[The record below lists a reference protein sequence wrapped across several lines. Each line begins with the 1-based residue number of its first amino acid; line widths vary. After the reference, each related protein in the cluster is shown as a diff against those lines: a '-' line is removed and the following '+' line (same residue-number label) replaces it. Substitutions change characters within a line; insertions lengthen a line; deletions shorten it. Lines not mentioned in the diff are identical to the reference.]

1 MLRPVEMCKVVV
13 IGDKTMEENIIK
25 SMQKLGLIHI
35 TKSKFPKLSEDNALP
50 IYSKISDALVEV
62 RSFLKMLEEEGLRP
76 KDSIEPKFEDLNNV
90 LSRVGKIREK
100 SNEFA
105 QLLNEKKQMEEQV
118 KRIKEQIKALELLK
132 PFSNL
137 NFDKLKTAHFDYC
150 LVLGKEKNIRQLKQ
164 ELNDYLQKQVQF
176 IEKPT
181 KQGILLLIIFEKSS
195 NSIDFILNKFNIP
208 KISVP
213 DSIGKVSEALNK
225 LAEALNQAKK
235 QLTQISKNM
244 KKISDEFG
252 KEAVELELLLSIL
265 AEQATISLKFQSS
278 ANIFICTGW
287 VEKSKFENIKNALKD
302 EFGSGVEV
310 LRIKTNETP
319 PVILRNPTIVK
330 PFEYLATF
338 LALPGKYDIDPSIF
352 MFVMLPI
359 LYGMIVGDVGYAIIS
374 AALSYIIIHKFKN
387 EMLVNVAKIWYYS
400 SVAAAFWGVIFDEWF
415 GMGHEELLKLL
426 NSFGLPLPVHA
437 FYHGISRTHNLTLV
451 LGLTLIAGVIQ
462 LIFGFLLGAY
472 VELKH
477 NKKHALGKFAWALL
491 TLAGSI
497 AVATF
502 LFNILPKSVGN
513 LSILAL
519 PFLIII
525 IFWAEGLP
533 GLFEIPGVAA
543 NALSY
548 TRIAAAGVAGVII
561 AEVINNSLSPS
572 PSLGIMNLV
581 VFPVFLVLHAVN
593 AALAM
598 FESLVQAGRLNLV
611 EFFTK
616 FYHGGGKPFKPFS
629 LRLRHKVR

>member
-25 SMQKLGLIHI
+25 SLQRLGLIHI

-50 IYSKISDALVEV
+50 IYARVSDALVEV
-62 RSFLKMLEEEGLRP
+62 RSFLKMLEEEGFKP
-76 KDSIEPKFEDLNNV
+76 EKSEEPKFEDLSNV
-90 LSRVGKIREK
+90 LSRVEKIREK
-100 SNEFA
+100 SNEFV
-105 QLLNEKKQMEEQV
+105 QLINEKKRMEEQI
-118 KRIKEQIKALELLK
+118 KKIKEQTKTLELLK

-137 NFDKLKTAHFDYC
+137 NFDKLRTAHFDYR
-150 LVLGKEKNIRQLKQ
+150 LVIAKEKEIKKVKQ
-164 ELNDYLQKQVQF
+164 ELTDYLQKHVQF

-181 KQGILLLIIFEKSS
+181 KQGVLLLIIFEKSTD
-195 NSIDFILNKFNIP
+195 IDFILNKF
-208 KISVP
+208 KITKVSAP
-213 DSIGKVSEALNK
+213 GSIGNVGETLNK
-225 LAEALNQAKK
+225 LADELNQIEEAL
-235 QLTQISKNM
+235 SKITENM
-244 KKISDEFG
+244 KTIADEFG
-252 KEAVELELLLSIL
+252 KEASELELVLSVL

-287 VEKSKFENIKNALKD
+287 IEKSKFEDLKNVLKD
-302 EFGSGVEV
+302 EFGSGVEI
-310 LRIKTNETP
+310 LQIKTSEMP

-338 LALPGKYDIDPSIF
+338 LALPGKYDIDPSIL
-352 MFVMLPI
+352 MFIMLPI

-374 AALSYIIIHKFKN
+374 AALSYVIIRKFKN

-400 SVAAAFWGVIFDEWF
+400 SVAAAFWGIVFDEWF
-415 GMGHEELLKLL
+415 GMSHKELLKLL
-426 NSFGLPLPVHA
+426 SSFGLPLPVQA
-437 FYHGISRTHNLTLV
+437 FYHGISRTHNLTFV

-462 LIFGFLLGAY
+462 LILGFLLGAY

-502 LFNILPKSVGN
+502 LFNILPQSIGN
-513 LSILAL
+513 LAVLAL
-519 PFLIII
+519 PFLIVI

-561 AEVINNSLSPS
+561 AKVINNSLSPN

-581 VFPVFLVLHAVN
+581 VFPVFLLLHAVN
-593 AALAM
+593 AGLAM